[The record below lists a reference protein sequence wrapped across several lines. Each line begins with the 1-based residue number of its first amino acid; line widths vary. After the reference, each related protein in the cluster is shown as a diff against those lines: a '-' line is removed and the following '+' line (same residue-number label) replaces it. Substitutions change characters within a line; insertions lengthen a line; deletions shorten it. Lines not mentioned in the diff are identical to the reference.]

1 MDPLEDLTTA
11 CNGYA
16 AEAPGGVRVAGH
28 APRYVAS
35 PATTDEVA
43 AVLRA
48 AGAHG
53 LRVVPRG
60 AGTKLDWGA
69 PAESVDLVLDCTRM
83 DAVLEY
89 NPADLVIRAQ
99 AGVSLAA
106 VAKVCAAHGQQL
118 ALDPVVDGD
127 PATATLGGTV
137 AANAAGPLRLSRGT
151 CRDLLIGVTVVRADG
166 TVARSGGKV
175 VKNVAGYDLG
185 KLYTGSMGTL
195 GVITETVF
203 RLHPLPPRRLFA
215 VAEFPDAEAACAA
228 AARVR
233 LDRVAAAALELDR
246 PSPDGPVT
254 VAALLTGAG
263 GVDGRAARAAA
274 ALGDGARVTEE
285 QPPWW
290 GRAPWPASGT
300 ALKLSARLSALP
312 DLLTALAAGVS
323 SGEAEQAASVRG
335 SVGAGVL
342 HAGLPPGT
350 PVAAVVGALRA
361 RLDALDGAGGPAGS
375 VVVLRTPEP
384 DGLDLWGPVGGLALM
399 RRVKENF
406 DPQRLLAPGRF
417 VGGI

>member
-1 MDPLEDLTTA
+1 MDAWTA
-11 CNGYA
+11 
-16 AEAPGGVRVAGH
+16 APEGDRVAGH
-28 APRYVAS
+28 APRYVSS
-35 PATTDEVA
+35 PADTEGVA

-48 AGAHG
+48 ATAHG
-53 LRVVPRG
+53 LRLVPRG

-69 PAESVDLVLDCTRM
+69 PAEAVDLVLDCTRLN
-83 DAVLEY
+83 AVLEY

-106 VAKVCAAHGQQL
+106 VAELCAAHGQQL

-127 PATATLGGTV
+127 PGAATLGGTI

-185 KLYTGSMGTL
+185 KLYTGSLGTL
-195 GVITETVF
+195 GVITEATF

-215 VAEFPDAEAACAA
+215 VASFGDSAAACAA

-233 LDRVAAAALELDR
+233 VEQVAPAALELDR
-246 PSPDGPVT
+246 PSPDGPLT
-254 VAALLTGAG
+254 VAALLTGGG

-274 ALGDGARVTEE
+274 ALGPGATVTEE
-285 QPPWW
+285 QPAWW
-290 GRAPWPASGT
+290 GRPPWPGDGT
-300 ALKLSARLSALP
+300 ALKLAARLSALP
-312 DLLTALAAGVS
+312 AVLDALPVP
-323 SGEAEQAASVRG
+323 VRG

-342 HAGLPPGT
+342 HAGLSPDTSPET
-350 PVAAVVGALRA
+350 IAALLHTLRT
-361 RLDALDGAGGPAGS
+361 LLAGQAGS
-375 VVVLRTPEP
+375 AVVLRTPEP
-384 DGLDLWGPVGGLALM
+384 TGLDLWGPVGGLAIM